1 MFQYGASIRAQTWF
15 NVARF
20 LRMGKQGFVVVCRR
34 PARSCLVHVGVGR
47 KPFYFKENA
56 MRGLAAFIGAALL
69 STSAYAQTAIKFALD
84 WRFEGPA
91 APYFVA
97 IDKGYYKAEGLDV
110 SIDPG
115 AGSVEPINRVASGA
129 YQVAFADINSLIK
142 YRDNPANA
150 PIKAVMMGY
159 DTPAFAIITLKK
171 TGISKPKDLEGRIL
185 GAPAPDGAYAQW
197 PIFVDANKID
207 ASKVKIENLGFPV
220 REPMLAQGRVDAI
233 TGFWFSSYMNLKAN
247 GVAGD
252 DIVVMH
258 MRDYGLELYGNVI
271 IANPEFAKSNPNALA
286 GFIRATL
293 KGYQDTIASPD
304 TAIDSLMKRNQ
315 IAKRDVELER
325 LKLAISR
332 NFVSPEVKKNG
343 LGGVDMA
350 RLSRSIDQ
358 IGLTFKYT
366 NKPKAEDIFTAE
378 FLPARET
385 RLVK

>member
-1 MFQYGASIRAQTWF
+1 
-15 NVARF
+15 
-20 LRMGKQGFVVVCRR
+20 
-34 PARSCLVHVGVGR
+34 
-47 KPFYFKENA
+47 
-56 MRGLAAFIGAALL
+56 MRVFAALIGAALL

-171 TGISKPKDLEGRIL
+171 TGISKPKDLEGRVL

-220 REPMLAQGRVDAI
+220 REPMLAQGKVDAI

-252 DIVVMH
+252 DIVVML
-258 MRDYGLELYGNVI
+258 MRDFGLDLYGNVI
-271 IANPEFAKSNPNALA
+271 IANPEFAKANPKALA

-332 NFVSPEVKKNG
+332 NFVTPDVKKNG

-378 FLPARET
+378 FLPAKEA

>member
-1 MFQYGASIRAQTWF
+1 MRIFAA
-15 NVARF
+15 
-20 LRMGKQGFVVVCRR
+20 
-34 PARSCLVHVGVGR
+34 LV
-47 KPFYFKENA
+47 
-56 MRGLAAFIGAALL
+56 GAALL

-115 AGSVEPINRVASGA
+115 AGSVEGINRVASGV
-129 YQVAFADINSLIK
+129 YQMGFADINSLIK
-142 YRDNPANA
+142 YRDNPANS

-207 ASKVKIENLGFPV
+207 AGKVKIENVGFPV
-220 REPMLAQGRVDAI
+220 REPMLAQGKVDAI

-252 DIVVMH
+252 DIIVML
-258 MRDYGLELYGNVI
+258 MRDYGLDLYGNVI
-271 IANPEFAKSNPNALA
+271 IANPEFAKSNPKAVA
-286 GFIRATL
+286 GFVRATI
-293 KGYQDTIASPD
+293 KGIQDTIASPE

-325 LKLAISR
+325 LKLAISK
-332 NFVSPEVKKNG
+332 NFVTPDVKKNG
-343 LGGVDMA
+343 FGDVDMA
-350 RLSRSIDQ
+350 RLARSIDQ

-366 NKPKAEDIFTAE
+366 NKPKAQDIFTSE
-378 FLPARET
+378 FLPAKDARA
-385 RLVK
+385 VK